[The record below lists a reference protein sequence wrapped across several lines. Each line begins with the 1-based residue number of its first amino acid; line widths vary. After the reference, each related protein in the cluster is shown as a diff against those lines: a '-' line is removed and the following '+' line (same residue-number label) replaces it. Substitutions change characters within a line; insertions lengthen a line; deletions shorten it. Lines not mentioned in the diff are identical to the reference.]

1 MTAKPLILVQ
11 EVSKQFGKVQA
22 LSNVSVEVAEGELFG
37 LIGPDGAGKTTL
49 MRLITTLLVPNQ
61 GMVSVMGFDSVTE
74 YRNIRSQIGFM
85 PGSYSIYN
93 DLSIR
98 ENLDLYANIFGTSL
112 KAGYENIRDVYVQI
126 EPFKNRPAG
135 KLSGG
140 MRQKLALCCA
150 IIHNPRLLVLD
161 EPTTGVDA
169 VSRREFWEI
178 LRKMNQQG
186 VTTLVSTPYM
196 DEAQLCSRVALMQN
210 GRLLAVDTPGN
221 LNKHFDKELFL
232 IYGSDNYELLTHLR
246 KASFCH
252 SVYPFGQNVHMIT
265 EPGTVNE
272 QMIIDY
278 LQTTGISA
286 IQVKKHEA
294 GIEDCFMYLA
304 RREQVSL

>member
-1 MTAKPLILVQ
+1 MTVKPLIWVQ

-22 LSNVSVEVAEGELFG
+22 LSNVSVEIAEGELFG

-49 MRLITTLLVPNQ
+49 MRLVTTLLVPNQ
-61 GMVSVMGFDSVTE
+61 GKVSVMGFDSVTE
-74 YRNIRSQIGFM
+74 YRNIRSQLGFM

-98 ENLDLYANIFGTSL
+98 ENLELYANIFGTSL

-196 DEAQLCSRVALMQN
+196 DEARLCSRVALMQN
-210 GRLLAVDTPGN
+210 GRLLAVDTPEN

-232 IYGSDNYELLTHLR
+232 IYGSDNYGLLTHLR

-252 SVYPFGQNVHMIT
+252 SVYPFGQNIHMIT
-265 EPGTVNE
+265 EPGMVNE

-286 IQVKKHEA
+286 TQIKKQEA